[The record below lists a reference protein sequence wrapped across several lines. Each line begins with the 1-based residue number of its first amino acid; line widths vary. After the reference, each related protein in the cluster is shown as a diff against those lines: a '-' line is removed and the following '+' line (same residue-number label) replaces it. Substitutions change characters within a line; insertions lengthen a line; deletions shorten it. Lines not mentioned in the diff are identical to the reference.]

1 MTSAIDGDI
10 LRELHRHNGKL
21 GLYRVLKSIGYERTA
36 ELSYI
41 VRLLRDRF
49 DRPLDLLD
57 IGTGD
62 SILPSFFLARTNWN
76 IWCVDKFSWVRKQ
89 SRYAS
94 MVAPEK
100 GGNLHVV
107 EQDFLDFQ
115 PDSLFD
121 VISCISVIEHF
132 EGDLDSRA
140 MAKAASLLRPG
151 GVFILTT
158 PVNEGHSRNFFR
170 AGRVYGAYSQG
181 GTFYQRHYDAAS
193 LHSRLIAPSGLAE
206 AHRIYFGEFGFP
218 FGEKFLFPPL
228 AKNPFKV
235 LYKWL
240 APYFAERFLSYSDS
254 PIGKSHM
261 PVDTASGVILV
272 LRKHEMYAG
281 AALDERARFQL
292 GAKQCAESPA

>member
-1 MTSAIDGDI
+1 MKSGIDANI
-10 LRELHRHNGKL
+10 LRQLHQHNRKL
-21 GLYRVLKSIGYERTA
+21 GFHRVLKSIGYERSA
-36 ELSYI
+36 ELSY
-41 VRLLRDRF
+41 VVGLLQDRF
-49 DRPLDLLD
+49 DRSLDLLD

-62 SILPSFFLARTNWN
+62 SVLPSFFLVRTNWN
-76 IWCVDKFSWVRKQ
+76 ICCVDKFSWVKKQ

-100 GGNLHVV
+100 SRNLQVV
-107 EQDFLDFQ
+107 ERDFLDFQ

-140 MAKAASLLRPG
+140 MAKAATLLKPG
-151 GVFILTT
+151 GILIVTT
-158 PVNEGHSRNFFR
+158 PVNEGHSKNFFR
-170 AGRVYGAYSQG
+170 AGKVYGAHSQG

-193 LHSRLIAPSGLAE
+193 LRSRLIAPSGLAE
-206 AHRIYFGEFGFP
+206 VHRIYFGEFGFP
-218 FGEKFLFPPL
+218 FGEKFLFPRL

-235 LYKWL
+235 FYKWL

-254 PIGKSHM
+254 PIGKSDM

-272 LRKHEMYAG
+272 LRKV
-281 AALDERARFQL
+281 
-292 GAKQCAESPA
+292 